1 MAKVTEKLKLT
12 LPSPEDRIDIDVLN
26 GNYETLENQIYTN
39 LIKKETSIS
48 EESSFGEVIP
58 PYVTIT
64 NTNLEAVNVTV
75 GEEKVIIPAASTITV
90 AIKEKKEL
98 SIDTDGVIA
107 VEYFISNE
115 RYASEQSGSAV
126 DSELSEASENPVQN
140 KVITAKFK
148 EYYNS
153 EEVDELI
160 DGIGTPEDVY
170 TKTETD
176 NLLSAKANKSDTY
189 TKTETDNKIT
199 EKVSE
204 IVAGAPE
211 DFDTLKE
218 MSDWLTEHE
227 GSAAE
232 MNTAIQQNKTDI
244 SSLNTEIAKK
254 VDKVTGKSLIDD
266 TEIERLADV
275 DNYDDTSINTQIADI
290 YNNRIGGKNLF
301 KASDG
306 KTTSNGITTEWKNG
320 VLYVSGTAESTKVTY
335 VAGFPYITTGEQMII
350 PEDCKA
356 TCSYTKYTASV
367 QLHILRATTSHYPNV
382 TNTASINLVKGDR
395 LAGICIKAT
404 KGETYDFEARL
415 MMRPNVI
422 KDASYVPYIPTNAE
436 LVETIDSNQKENLS
450 SMAINKTTLGA
461 QCKNLLKPSHA
472 KTETKNGVTFTLN
485 DDGTVTLNGT
495 CTAEYNYKYGELQ
508 TPGKYRVNGYPED
521 ADISQYR
528 LMGQIIKND
537 SSTQWFGSV
546 IDQPLTLGSDT
557 GNSKVI
563 IYIKVLADKTYENV
577 VFSPMIRYA
586 DVIDTT
592 YEPYTPSLQEQ
603 INTLIARIA
612 ALEGTATT
620 AE

>member
-39 LIKKETSIS
+39 LIKKKTSIS
-48 EESSFGEVIP
+48 EKSSFGEVIP

-64 NTNLEAVNVTV
+64 NTNLDVVNVTV
-75 GEEKVIIPAASTITV
+75 GEEKVTVPAASTIAV

-176 NLLSAKANKSDTY
+176 DLLSAKANKSDTY

-218 MSDWLTEHE
+218 MSDWLIEHE
-227 GSAAE
+227 DSAAA
-232 MNTAIQQNKTDI
+232 MNSDIQKNKTDI
-244 SSLNTEIAKK
+244 SSLNTEIVKK
-254 VDKVTGKSLIDD
+254 VDKVIGKSLIADS
-266 TEIERLADV
+266 EITRLAGV
-275 DNYDDTSINTQIADI
+275 DNYDDTSVNAQIADI
-290 YNNRIGGKNLF
+290 YNRCGGGKNICDF
-301 KASDG
+301 K
-306 KTTSNGITTEWKNG
+306 N
-320 VLYVSGTAESTKVTY
+320 TKVTSSY
-335 VAGFPYITTGEQMII
+335 GLT
-350 PEDCKA
+350 
-356 TCSYTKYTASV
+356 YTKTDESLIITESNKAYARAAFNLSMLPKGRYNVSFMVSDLECESNTAKVLISRDADGTDAIGTSVAISDNIKYTFGF
-367 QLHILRATTSHYPNV
+367 NV
-382 TNTASINLVKGDR
+382 TSTTQNNYIIFYGNYSGTIYNNKLSISEIMISPEK
-395 LAGICIKAT
+395 IKNDT
-404 KGETYDFEARL
+404 
-415 MMRPNVI
+415 
-422 KDASYVPYIPTNAE
+422 YVPYIPTNE
-436 LVETIDSNQKENLS
+436 KL
-450 SMAINKTTLGA
+450 
-461 QCKNLLKPSHA
+461 
-472 KTETKNGVTFTLN
+472 
-485 DDGTVTLNGT
+485 
-495 CTAEYNYKYGELQ
+495 Y
-508 TPGKYRVNGYPED
+508 
-521 ADISQYR
+521 
-528 LMGQIIKND
+528 
-537 SSTQWFGSV
+537 
-546 IDQPLTLGSDT
+546 
-557 GNSKVI
+557 
-563 IYIKVLADKTYENV
+563 
-577 VFSPMIRYA
+577 
-586 DVIDTT
+586 
-592 YEPYTPSLQEQ
+592 EQ
-603 INTLIARIA
+603 INALTARIA

-620 AE
+620 E